1 MAYSQATRIWSILP
15 FIGSLIGWIWRSIV
29 QIVGLK
35 EAHETRYL
43 RIIVAFSIP
52 IGLLLLVAVGAFFF
66 IIRAIGL

>member
-29 QIVGLK
+29 QIIGLK
-35 EAHETRYL
+35 EAHETSYL

-52 IGLLLLVAVGAFFF
+52 IGLLLLVAVGALFF
-66 IIRAIGL
+66 IIRAISL